1 MKACIGVDKA
11 YENYSAIRK
20 ATFSQPVSSKILK
33 GLAQDSK
40 VNPLGVCTFIM
51 FINIKTNYYG
61 PAMPSLMAKSG
72 QAHSNNQGSFVH
84 GIVDLYG
91 LFNNKRTN

>member
-1 MKACIGVDKA
+1 MKLM
-11 YENYSAIRK
+11 ENITQSEKRKSHFQSARFFK
-20 ATFSQPVSSKILK
+20 NLK

-84 GIVDLYG
+84 RIVDLYG